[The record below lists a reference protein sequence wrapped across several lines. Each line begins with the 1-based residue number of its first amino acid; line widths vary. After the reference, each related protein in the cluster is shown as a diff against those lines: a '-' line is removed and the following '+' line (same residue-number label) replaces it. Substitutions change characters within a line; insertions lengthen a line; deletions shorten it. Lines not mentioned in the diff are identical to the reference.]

1 MKAIFNHCN
10 INVTNL
16 EKSIHFY
23 KEALGL
29 EVIREKVNL
38 YLDVQIVQQLVIE
51 MITMI

>member
-23 KEALGL
+23 KEALF
-29 EVIREKVNL
+29 EKKKQVMAVLNL
-38 YLDVQIVQQLVIE
+38 FI
-51 MITMI
+51 